1 MKRMWIKKEDVFKEV
16 MKWNNVGW
24 MNVWSNERESEM
36 MIGGGLMIKI
46 MKIMISGW
54 LMMMMKVKINGG

>member
-24 MNVWSNERESEM
+24 MNVWSHERESEM